1 MTQTAWDCTDARP
14 SLGVYVLGA
23 IDPAERTLVDAHLT
37 TCQECRDELAG
48 LAGIPALLSRVSAD
62 EVGRISVEDA
72 ERAIPEEN
80 SQELLGSVIS
90 LTAAR
95 RRRNRWRNLA
105 LTAAAAVV
113 IAAGTV
119 VGLHV
124 SSHGGA
130 ASPSQAGV
138 FQSESGVNNTTG
150 VTATFKYAAE
160 PWGTSIQTE
169 VNKIPIGTRCVLWVT
184 NAQGQH
190 VWAGSWVTSSD
201 EGHVWYPSGVSV
213 PAAGIKGWDITE
225 GVSGQQLVSGPV

>member
-1 MTQTAWDCTDARP
+1 MTQTAWDCTDART

-23 IDPAERTLVDAHLT
+23 IDPAERTLVDAHLA

-72 ERAIPEEN
+72 ERAIPEDN

-119 VGLHV
+119 VGLRV
-124 SSHGGA
+124 SSNGA
-130 ASPSQAGV
+130 TAPSQAGV
-138 FQSESGVNNTTG
+138 FHTESAVNSQTG
-150 VTATFKYAAE
+150 VKANFSYAQE
-160 PWGTSIQTE
+160 PWGTSIQTT
-169 VNKIPIGTRCVLWVT
+169 VFHIPMGTWCVLWVT
-184 NAQGQH
+184 NAQGKH
-190 VWAGSWVTSSD
+190 VWVGSWVTSSD
-201 EGHVWYPSGVSV
+201 EGRVAYPSSVSV
-213 PAAGIKGWDITE
+213 PVAGIKGWDITQ
-225 GVSGQQLVSGPV
+225 GVNGRQLISGTV